1 MHVLWWLCWALK
13 SHFGSCD
20 YENCQSVM
28 YLIEDITQCWEDMNF
43 MFSWEEQYCQLFSKQ
58 IPFDIDMQR
67 LRLLMAPALIKSKG
81 TSEEGFLYSA
91 LNLSYVRFLGVGK
104 CGIKVNNIIYI
115 TQLYT
120 SEILCF
126 VKFKA

>member
-1 MHVLWWLCWALK
+1 
-13 SHFGSCD
+13 
-20 YENCQSVM
+20 
-28 YLIEDITQCWEDMNF
+28 MNF
-43 MFSWEEQYCQLFSKQ
+43 MFSWQEQYSHSFSKRT
-58 IPFDIDMQR
+58 PFDIGMQK
-67 LRLLMAPALIKSKG
+67 LRLLMAPALIKSKD
-81 TSEEGFLYSA
+81 TSEEACLYSA